1 MFQIFWL
8 AKTKHGS
15 ASLKVIT
22 KLFYELIDVLLSLR
36 KPFDEHNLRSEMLYL
51 LSHLF
56 C

>member
-1 MFQIFWL
+1 MFQIL
-8 AKTKHGS
+8 LLTKTKHGS

-22 KLFYELIDVLLSLR
+22 KKFYEIIDVLLSLR
-36 KPFDEHNLRSEMLYL
+36 KPFEHSLRSEMLYL

>member
-1 MFQIFWL
+1 MFQIFWR

-22 KLFYELIDVLLSLR
+22 KIFYEIIDVLVSLR
-36 KPFDEHNLRSEMLYL
+36 KPFDEHTLRPELLYL